1 MRIVQLT
8 PGSGDQFYC
17 ENCLRDAA
25 LVRALRAAGAEVV
38 LVPMYLPLSLDSA
51 APLERTEVFF
61 GGVNVYLQ
69 QKLGFFR
76 RTPRW
81 LDKLFDADWLLRKV
95 SQKAGMTSARQLGE
109 MTLSMLKG
117 PRGRQAKEVDRLVEF
132 LESPENKPDV
142 LILSNL
148 LLAGLAG
155 PVKERLGCKLVCWL
169 QDEDGFVDGLGDPW
183 SRRVWDK
190 MAHLV
195 PLFDLFLPVSRYFAD
210 AMQKRLPIADEKLY
224 VCPPGIDLSKYEPAA
239 APPEVPTIGFLGRM
253 SENNGFAVMGQVFV
267 WLVNQEGLE
276 ESKLLI
282 CGGMTSADKNL
293 VEDVLLAFRYGGCTD
308 SYGKFTEEVKFWED
322 FDWNA
327 RRDFLRRL
335 TVLCSPSRQNP
346 AYAMNVLEAMACG
359 VPFAAPRAGVYPEW
373 AELTRGGVLYE
384 PNTPDELQ
392 KTLHSLLTDSAKI
405 KELGENGRR
414 AMPEHFDIRKNAGRL
429 KERFE
434 QFIKS

>member
-25 LVRALRAAGAEVV
+25 LVRALRAEGAEVV
-38 LVPMYLPLSLDSA
+38 LVPMYLPLSLDSP

-61 GGVNVYLQ
+61 GGINVYLQ
-69 QKLGFFR
+69 QKLGLFR

-81 LDKLFDADWLLRKV
+81 LDRWFDADWLLRQV
-95 SQKAGMTSARQLGE
+95 SQKAGMTSARGLGE

-117 PRGRQAKEVDRLVEF
+117 PRGRQVKEVDRLIEF
-132 LESPENKPDV
+132 LSSPENKPDV

-155 PVKERLGCKLVCWL
+155 PVKERLGCKLACWL

-183 SRRVWDK
+183 AQRVWEK
-190 MAHLV
+190 MAQLI

-210 AMQKRLPIADEKLY
+210 VMAKRLSIPDEKIH
-224 VCPPGIDLSKYEPAA
+224 VCPPGIDVSKYQPAA
-239 APPEVPTIGFLGRM
+239 ELPTVPTIGFLGRM
-253 SENNGFAVMGQVFV
+253 CRANGLDLMEGVFHAILNAQGMRNV
-267 WLVNQEGLE
+267 
-276 ESKLLI
+276 KLLI
-282 CGGMTSADKNL
+282 CGGMTAADKGL
-293 VEDVLLAFRYGGCTD
+293 VEGLKKAFHDGGLAEQAEFLH
-308 SYGKFTEEVKFWED
+308 D
-322 FDWNA
+322 FDFDV
-327 RRDFLRRL
+327 RLPFLRRL
-335 TVLCSPSRQNP
+335 SVLCSPSHQGP

-359 VPFAAPRAGVYPEW
+359 VPFIAPKSGVYPEW
-373 AELTRGGVLYE
+373 ADLTLGGVLYE

-414 AMPEHFDIRKNAGRL
+414 AVLEHFDIRKNAGRL
-429 KERFE
+429 KERLE